1 MTSHA
6 LLSMFLFLFSFI
18 ATSFSLGHNIQTF
31 KLITLFFHVDERL
44 IRTVDRAIFASTS
57 TTRPFVAIGEQYR
70 QSSSM
75 VHIPEHRWSFIS
87 KTTANIDRPIPYLS
101 TFVLNN
107 VSDAV
112 NLAIAK
118 RGKER
123 HNIRQ
128 HLDLA
133 FFLLDFTRYR
143 INIFAL
149 FYHGLEYILLPY
161 AILRLFCGF
170 AGLTS
175 SDYELV

>member
-1 MTSHA
+1 MGLRT
-6 LLSMFLFLFSFI
+6 FSSLNDFSCV
-18 ATSFSLGHNIQTF
+18 AFNVFVFVFFYCYAFSLEHNIQTF

-133 FFLLDFTRYR
+133 FFHFFWTLPDIESTSLHYFTMDCDSNF
-143 INIFAL
+143 ITL
-149 FYHGLEYILLPY
+149 
-161 AILRLFCGF
+161 
-170 AGLTS
+170 
-175 SDYELV
+175 